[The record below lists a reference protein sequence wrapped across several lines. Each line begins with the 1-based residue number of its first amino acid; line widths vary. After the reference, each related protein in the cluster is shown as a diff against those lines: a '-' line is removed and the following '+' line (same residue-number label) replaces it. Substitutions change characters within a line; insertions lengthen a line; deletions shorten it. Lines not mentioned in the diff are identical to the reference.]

1 MNSRN
6 ESLELYRLRPW
17 EEASGTLNSLKADE
31 EVLIAQVGKILLALP
46 LEIKEKMHHL
56 VGLKISLLRTDEPQR
71 PYLLRVVSDQKMK
84 REDGA

>member
-17 EEASGTLNSLKADE
+17 EEASGTLNSLKVDE
-31 EVLIAQVGKILLALP
+31 EVLIARVGKILLALP
-46 LEIKEKMHHL
+46 LDMEGKMHHL

-71 PYLLRVVSDQKMK
+71 PYLLRIAWDQKTK
-84 REDGA
+84 REGVA

>member
-17 EEASGTLNSLKADE
+17 EEAPGTLNSLKADE

-46 LEIKEKMHHL
+46 LEMEEKMHHL

-71 PYLLRVVSDQKMK
+71 PYLLRVVSDQNMK
-84 REDGA
+84 RKDGA

>member
-6 ESLELYRLRPW
+6 ESLELYSLRPW

-31 EVLIAQVGKILLALP
+31 EVIIAQVGKILLALP
-46 LEIKEKMHHL
+46 LEMEEKMHHL
-56 VGLKISLLRTDEPQR
+56 VRLKISLLRTDEPQR

-84 REDGA
+84 REGGE